1 MSTEQLVVSLETTS
15 SFKDSGL
22 LGHVHG
28 MMIDIGLIHNSRRV
42 ESVSANLLLKDLLV
56 QTVYKKKIKPLIG
69 PFEFNVDAVI
79 QWFETVDKQLL
90 VPKATV
96 SMSTGLITVSLGQEH
111 FKCFNA
117 LKKQFLE
124 KQTKKTDVKK
134 TKAEFKRDEK
144 PKHFYDHVA
153 EHTRDDLRTGKFQY
167 IMDPDETTVFASPG
181 EIIFCNQD
189 ADGNSSMSWCYNEP
203 RIISTVTFTPIPFNL
218 PGDGSGD
225 KNEAVMVPCQL
236 QYFDFPTRQFVTYVE
251 FELSENK
258 GTDLSLPEVKEINVK
273 DLLVSQIWRV
283 LIRYDLN
290 PEERDTEVTILPASL
305 AASMRVDSCYI
316 PNLVPVLQ
324 IYVSS
329 PVIELR
335 LSNHL
340 QCLNKDVPSK
350 LKPFVFQKSSSEDEE
365 FALVT
370 FKNPI
375 LIGSHL
381 VGSYSRTSTQITTGM
396 EASVV
401 EYRNLTLQPAID
413 MFDLYSD
420 ISYSPLKKSSLLE
433 NNITVDPVT
442 IRVGKGVVH
451 TLNCAALAW
460 NQVYNDKNKECC
472 KVVMSHYVICNDTCH
487 PVRFGQVG
495 TDENLVL
502 KPREMCCYSWRT
514 HKNTQK
520 LHLCLDGKIWKWCD
534 GFSIDN
540 DSHVV
545 RAVRTIDQKYTLII
559 QVKPLSNVQK
569 QVIIKGQL
577 LVSNRLLQNLEMKI
591 STLAATSPDAIEID
605 GLIQPEQ
612 TLPTYVLE
620 PEEIKCIKIRMQ
632 GQTAWTQEIL
642 VSGDRMESSRQ
653 IKIMLHHNTFIHIWC
668 KILTQKIQSALLT
681 VVIFS
686 PLYVIRSH
694 LPKSLFVSVET
705 PKIKQNYQVQIPGQG
720 REFHLDCLGSNAA
733 QSLAF
738 HLSSEKEKSRP
749 SLTLSTGMIDQV
761 ERANIKNMDI
771 DSLTTQWKSSVL
783 KEWPYCY
790 NEGEFHPGEPLST
803 PEYSEFDLSLQTID
817 LHVNLSEYWPGC
829 DTLLVDVFPWCLM
842 TNRCDL
848 DLVVILANGDTW
860 TLPSK
865 KTISPPTFDDGF
877 NIGLL
882 SDGNLYKTR
891 DLKLSG
897 EDVSTHKY
905 MADID
910 TTLYMDGCLHTQI
923 VTTTK
928 SGKQIYF
935 ISLQSSFK
943 HKIRIIS
950 VHETFCLTNLTNHT
964 LKAALHCV
972 SQKGKKVEPAYHCAL
987 NIPSHVKCKKDD
999 SDIYPLTK
1007 WYLLEEMESA
1017 NPQHSN
1023 KSDDY
1028 VQYLLLMDNTPA
1040 NHKSC
1045 NSSSES
1051 TENVDSLVSDWS
1063 YPLRLLSNE
1072 NKARMTLSLPRP
1084 GETPY
1089 PLCITSHI
1097 KNGVC
1102 YFVIE
1107 EDKSPIC
1114 RLCNKTSIPVHYGYY
1129 DNIVAM
1135 SGVTVQEE
1143 TELIDLL
1150 PTIKP
1155 GGIVFYTPGLINRKF
1170 HEGIFRKVPK
1180 LHIGI
1185 YPSDIGKIDSSQAC
1199 LWSNAIDVNSNFESF
1214 VPIKNAVDV
1223 KVKVEKVAM
1232 VINVTIQPISKVD
1245 VSAKEI
1251 RSRISGKDTKVISES
1266 EQESFKVCLEMEK
1279 EETENAK
1286 ITFDETRL
1294 LYSIGLHIHHI
1305 CVILQDESDSQTISE
1320 VLRVSVDNLFLAHH
1334 PSSQGFTENSLSEKY
1349 HICTSVCAASIQI
1362 DNQLFYAK
1370 GLFDFPVIF
1379 IKQSNAAKTMFAVP
1393 EFHSLSVIEKLAVMK
1408 STSFAHMQII
1418 MEEDILGNPVIGT
1431 LELAIEPSVVNI
1443 DDNFVFRILKEIE
1456 GLIPT
1461 NLSDSKHSR
1470 IDIKKLPKSFRKM
1483 SGVLSCPIRI
1493 KHLCIQPISVL
1504 LSVHAS
1510 MKLFIASD
1518 RTPLS
1523 FGSFDKEGVTST
1535 THQLIQVL
1543 VMHYASGALFRAGIV
1558 VGSLEILGN
1567 PTGLVRSI
1575 GTGVADLVKL
1585 PYAGLTRGPGAFV
1598 KGVSGG
1604 MSSCIKN
1611 ISSGMITSVTNFASS
1626 VSRNMDRLS
1635 MDSTHLQR
1643 QEVQR
1648 RQMPDGISSGL
1659 KQGLTSFGISLLG
1672 AVAGLADQPIQNILS
1687 QEGDSDNQLSKS
1699 KTASGI
1705 VTGVGKGLVGVFTK
1719 PIGGAAELVSQTGQ
1733 GLLHGTGLASN
1744 RQNPIYKPE
1753 KILISESSNG
1763 RIKYIKKFLH
1773 SVPNSDIQMMVKADF
1788 IDLTESDVKVDLLLT
1803 NELLFVINC
1812 EDDAQQQAFS
1822 LAELE
1827 MSSNDREIRQYL
1839 KKNICLT
1846 GEIRQYLTKYFSTG
1860 CNENK
1865 DRVAE
1870 FIDGTLVYVSQVTPS
1885 PSTTCDSQ
1893 SESSL
1898 SPVGR
1903 PSAGPQFHF
1912 LLDKS
1917 YKESF
1922 ISLFYMIKD
1931 TLSGKDYFSFSSKQ
1945 A

>member
-1 MSTEQLVVSLETTS
+1 MPDCADFGVYWIETRAGKPHPKTGIPPSLYTLQVTDFIQDPERPLKLNLSLDKFDHLENFINELIPTVQEKPTRSKETGTGSKGSNSDTIQAILSKIYRLELSTEQLVVSLETTS

-56 QTVYKKKIKPLIG
+56 QTMYKKKIKPLIG

-96 SMSTGLITVSLGQEH
+96 SMSTGLIT
-111 FKCFNA
+111 
-117 LKKQFLE
+117 
-124 KQTKKTDVKK
+124 TDVKK

-225 KNEAVMVPCQL
+225 KNEAVLVPCQL

-401 EYRNLTLQPAID
+401 EYRNLTLQPVID

-420 ISYSPLKKSSLLE
+420 ISYSPLRKSSLLE

-487 PVRFGQVG
+487 PVRFG
-495 TDENLVL
+495 
-502 KPREMCCYSWRT
+502 
-514 HKNTQK
+514 QK

-605 GLIQPEQ
+605 GLIQSEQ

-749 SLTLSTGMIDQV
+749 ALTLSTGMIDQV

-790 NEGEFHPGEPLST
+790 NEGEFSHPGEPLST

-829 DTLLVDVFPWCLM
+829 DTLLV
-842 TNRCDL
+842 
-848 DLVVILANGDTW
+848 
-860 TLPSK
+860 
-865 KTISPPTFDDGF
+865 DDGF

-987 NIPSHVKCKKDD
+987 NIPSHVKCKKYD

-1007 WYLLEEMESA
+1007 WCLLEEMESA

-1028 VQYLLLMDNTPA
+1028 VQYFSLMDNTPA

-1107 EDKSPIC
+1107 EDNSPIC

-1155 GGIVFYTPGLINRKF
+1155 GGI
-1170 HEGIFRKVPK
+1170 VPK

-1585 PYAGLTRGPGAFV
+1585 PYAGLTQGPGAFV
-1598 KGVSGG
+1598 KGV
-1604 MSSCIKN
+1604 
-1611 ISSGMITSVTNFASS
+1611 

-1803 NELLFVINC
+1803 NELLF
-1812 EDDAQQQAFS
+1812 
-1822 LAELE
+1822 
-1827 MSSNDREIRQYL
+1827 
-1839 KKNICLT
+1839 
-1846 GEIRQYLTKYFSTG
+1846 

-1917 YKESF
+1917 YKESL

-1931 TLSGKDYFSFSSKQ
+1931 TLSGKGFII
-1945 A
+1945 